1 MAHRIP
7 IHQDDLSFEERQNKV
22 WEDMEKDMERR
33 RQEWEDE
40 IERMRSDFFQLKP
53 NSNGKLDALTDKI
66 SVKDTMDDTKTVIEK
81 DHNGRPVF
89 RARFNVH
96 EYKPEEVNVKMD
108 ADKLI
113 VYAKHEE
120 KDGHKSVSREFSREV
135 NIPKE
140 VDPMALQCT
149 ISKDGILTAEAPM
162 PVPGYQQITDSGYG
176 TQRIIPTATPLVSS
190 PLVPE
195 CPHRNAVTNRS
206 TYHPYLY
213 FYDIYVAKRCDFDA
227 STSTAILLHRNRKYA
242 SVHQC

>member
-7 IHQDDLSFEERQNKV
+7 IQQDDLSFEERQSKV

-53 NSNGKLDALTDKI
+53 NANGKLDALSDKM

-96 EYKPEEVNVKMD
+96 EYKPEEVNVKME
-108 ADKLI
+108 ANKII

-135 NIPKE
+135 NIPNE

-149 ISKDGILTAEAPM
+149 ISKDGILTVEAPM
-162 PVPGYQQITDSGYG
+162 PVPGYQPITEPPGMGTQMG
-176 TQRIIPTATPLVSS
+176 TQRIIPTATPIVSNT
-190 PLVPE
+190 PQRGVPSTPPRGN
-195 CPHRNAVTNRS
+195 PHPCSTPRTNGRS
-206 TYHPYLY
+206 YNSHVDIYYLY
-213 FYDIYVAKRCDFDA
+213 VA
-227 STSTAILLHRNRKYA
+227 
-242 SVHQC
+242 